1 MKQCLNGHIYDDVKH
16 SECPYCSN
24 IGSSVRSL
32 ANESAGQSAF
42 PKTMPLN
49 RQTAVQ
55 QKPEKPAAPKREMS
69 PTVALNITDA
79 GINPVRG
86 WLVAIDGP
94 KTGFS
99 FVIHSEKNVIGRG
112 AAFDVDLSFDKAA
125 SKDGDAIITYDV
137 RKRQFYI
144 SPSVGKNNIYVNDNI
159 LLQPE
164 GIKEYDIIEIGE
176 TKFVFR
182 SLCNEEFTY

>member
-1 MKQCLNGHIYDDVKH
+1 MKQCSNGHIYDEVKH

-24 IGSSVRSL
+24 IGSSIRPF
-32 ANESAGQSAF
+32 ANESVGQPAF

-49 RQTAVQ
+49 QQTEDVR
-55 QKPEKPAAPKREMS
+55 PVEKPAAPKKEMS
-69 PTVALNITDA
+69 ATVALNITDA

-86 WLVAIDGP
+86 WLVVIDGA
-94 KTGFS
+94 KMGLS

-112 AAFDVDLSFDKAA
+112 AGFDVNLSFDKAA
-125 SKDGDAIITYDV
+125 SKEGDAIITYDV
-137 RKRQFYI
+137 RKRLFYI

-164 GIKEYDIIEIGE
+164 GIKDYDIIEIGE